1 MFSTK
6 LVWIMFESY
15 VNVYLADKVRMSI
28 NFLWV
33 IISSK
38 GTKDEVGKNHHKFGS
53 KFYGWYGVFL

>member
-1 MFSTK
+1 MVIFFHGFGGKCCGRSWGKHVYLTK

-38 GTKDEVGKNHHKFGS
+38 GAQG
-53 KFYGWYGVFL
+53 

>member
-15 VNVYLADKVRMSI
+15 VNVYLANKVRMSI

-33 IISSK
+33 ISSK
-38 GTKDEVGKNHHKFGS
+38 GAQG
-53 KFYGWYGVFL
+53 